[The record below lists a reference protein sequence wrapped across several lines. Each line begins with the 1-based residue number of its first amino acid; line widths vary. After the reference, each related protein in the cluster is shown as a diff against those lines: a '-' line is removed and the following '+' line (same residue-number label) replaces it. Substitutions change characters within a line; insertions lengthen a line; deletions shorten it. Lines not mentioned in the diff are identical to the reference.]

1 MPSISL
7 LSLSITGSAVGSTVT
22 LDVSYSAKFSALE
35 QFLAD
40 HGLGFAEGI
49 QIIGDD
55 PGEASDL
62 VLHTFP
68 SQMIALTPGQ
78 LLVTRSRQITVP
90 RSSLN
95 EDPGRAPSPGR
106 FPPGLPNVDELFAR
120 VEILYAGLSS
130 GPSRADS
137 PVKSI
142 TVV

>member
-7 LSLSITGSAVGSTVT
+7 LSLSITAPPVGSTVT

-35 QFLAD
+35 RFLAD
-40 HGLGFAEGI
+40 HGLGFDERI

-55 PGEASDL
+55 PGEATDL
-62 VLHTFP
+62 LLHTFP
-68 SQMIALTPGQ
+68 SQMITLAPGQ

-90 RSSLN
+90 RGSLN
-95 EDPGRAPSPGR
+95 EDPGGGGGPSPW
-106 FPPGLPNVDELFAR
+106 PPWPPNVDELFAR